1 MRKPQEVI
9 DAITAVMCSMGN
21 AGRGVNEA
29 SLGAARTVYDT
40 REKLAGFFGAE
51 DARQIVFTMNSTES
65 LNIAIK
71 GILNPGD
78 HVIST
83 VLEHNSVLRPLYEM
97 EKKGVE
103 VTFLGCDEKG
113 TLDYADFD
121 KAIKENTKAIVC
133 THGSNLTGN
142 KVDVERIG
150 EIAKKHDL
158 LFVVDASQTAGVFP
172 IDVQKMHIDIL
183 CFTGHKGLLGP
194 QGTGGMY
201 VRKGVHVRPL
211 LSGGTGVQTYSKT
224 QPEEMPTALEAG
236 TLNGHGIAG
245 LDAAIGY
252 LEETGIDTI
261 RAKEQALMKR
271 FYEGI
276 KEIPGVKIYGDFS
289 SMDRCAVVSL
299 NIRDYDSGEVSDALL
314 TDYGISTR
322 SGGHCAPLMHEAL
335 GTVEQGAVRF
345 SFSHYNTE
353 EEVDTRLH
361 RKLGQCAQGDALFG
375 HRVTVTARDL
385 DRVQRIHDDARLR
398 CKARE
403 RGLCAR
409 NDKHLET
416 AAVVAVADLVPPLVH
431 SAVRIQLVHLPRH
444 VPARVRAGV
453 RVRVKAIAD
462 VALVHGGHGH
472 VVPAVCRRIRVFKQI
487 LSVAYNLVLIPV
499 GQREHRIGVRC
510 ARDLRRDRHSHNHRV
525 ARGKLGQPQIR
536 SGGNRLC
543 RGSRFCTSIA
553 TGLPA
558 TRILTNRTSG
568 SAQSVVAM
576 DKHTVYS
583 SWMPI
588 CSAAE
593 DKLTVQTCPAVVT
606 ALPCASDTL
615 P

>member
-1 MRKPQEVI
+1 MIYLDNAATTLQKPPCVGQAML
-9 DAITAVMCSMGN
+9 DALEHAGNPGRGAHEPTLHAARIVYHAREILATLFHAESPERMVFTGN
-21 AGRGVNEA
+21 A
-29 SLGAARTVYDT
+29 
-40 REKLAGFFGAE
+40 
-51 DARQIVFTMNSTES
+51 TES
-65 LNIAIK
+65 LNTAIK
-71 GILNPGD
+71 GLLNPGD

-224 QPEEMPTALEAG
+224 QPEEMPAALEAG

-353 EEVDTRLH
+353 EEVDT
-361 RKLGQCAQGDALFG
+361 A
-375 HRVTVTARDL
+375 
-385 DRVQRIHDDARLR
+385 I
-398 CKARE
+398 
-403 RGLCAR
+403 
-409 NDKHLET
+409 
-416 AAVVAVADLVPPLVH
+416 
-431 SAVRIQLVHLPRH
+431 
-444 VPARVRAGV
+444 RA
-453 RVRVKAIAD
+453 
-462 VALVHGGHGH
+462 
-472 VVPAVCRRIRVFKQI
+472 
-487 LSVAYNLVLIPV
+487 
-499 GQREHRIGVRC
+499 
-510 ARDLRRDRHSHNHRV
+510 
-525 ARGKLGQPQIR
+525 
-536 SGGNRLC
+536 
-543 RGSRFCTSIA
+543 
-553 TGLPA
+553 
-558 TRILTNRTSG
+558 
-568 SAQSVVAM
+568 
-576 DKHTVYS
+576 
-583 SWMPI
+583 I
-588 CSAAE
+588 CELAE
-593 DKLTVQTCPAVVT
+593 EE
-606 ALPCASDTL
+606 
-615 P
+615 